1 MTQVHPRR
9 LWPLLL
15 LALVVGAAAGP
26 SAEIIEAILVKVNGE
41 ILTKTDLEQRQVQ
54 FVRGRNLQPADDAA
68 LKKTIEEI
76 TPEVV
81 SDAIDEMLLVQ
92 RGKALNYKM
101 TDEDFDRVVGN
112 IRKENKLD
120 TDDAFQSALKS
131 EGLTLPELRKAL
143 ERQMLI
149 ARVTQNEVMSKVGIT
164 EEEARKY
171 HAAHLKDFTKPGTV

>member
-1 MTQVHPRR
+1 MMHVLPRR
-9 LWPLLL
+9 LWPVLL
-15 LALVVGAAAGP
+15 LALVAGATARL

-41 ILTKTDLEQRQVQ
+41 IFTKTELEQRQVQ
-54 FVRGRNLQPADDAA
+54 YIRARNLQPADDAA
-68 LKKTIEEI
+68 LKKTIEQI

-120 TDDAFQSALKS
+120 
-131 EGLTLPELRKAL
+131 
-143 ERQMLI
+143 
-149 ARVTQNEVMSKVGIT
+149 N
-164 EEEARKY
+164 
-171 HAAHLKDFTKPGTV
+171 